1 MKGKY
6 IMSKLSKI
14 AKTAVTLGNYTP
26 LDDIILHYPN
36 GVQVNGII
44 KQAAKNQENAIAFTF
59 IDNENASSENEGSEN
74 DTYNFFYAESG
85 DLKRIVSSWLD
96 VMSFD
101 EIKAELKE
109 NPVTI
114 KIYKIK
120 TRNGR
125 DYVKA
130 TVIDEE

>member
-1 MKGKY
+1 MSRLTKLAKG
-6 IMSKLSKI
+6 IL
-14 AKTAVTLGNYTP
+14 TVGNYTP
-26 LDDIILHYPN
+26 IDDIIINYPD
-36 GVQVNGII
+36 GVIVNGII
-44 KQAAKNQENAIAFTF
+44 KQAAKNQDNAFAFTF
-59 IDNENASSENEGSEN
+59 IDTKNDNSENTNNPDNVS
-74 DTYNFFYAESG
+74 FFFAESG
-85 DLKRIVSSWLD
+85 DLKKLISGWLD
-96 VMSFD
+96 NMSLE
-101 EIKAELKE
+101 EIKTELKE

>member
-1 MKGKY
+1 
-6 IMSKLSKI
+6 MSKLSKI
-14 AKTAVTLGNYTP
+14 AKSAVAVGNYTP
-26 LDDIILHYPN
+26 IDDIILNYPE
-36 GVQVNGII
+36 GVIVNGII
-44 KQAAKNQENAIAFTF
+44 KQAAKNQDNAIALTF
-59 IDNENASSENEGSEN
+59 VDTENNSSENNGENNSSEN
-74 DTYNFFYAESG
+74 DNVSFFFAESG

-96 VMSFD
+96 VMSFE
-101 EIKAELKE
+101 EIKNELKE

-130 TVIDEE
+130 TILDED

>member
-1 MKGKY
+1 
-6 IMSKLSKI
+6 MSKLSKI
-14 AKTAVTLGNYTP
+14 AKSAVAVGNYTP
-26 LDDIILHYPN
+26 IDDIILNYPE
-36 GVQVNGII
+36 GVIVNGII
-44 KQAAKNQENAIAFTF
+44 KQAAKNQDNAIAFTF
-59 IDNENASSENEGSEN
+59 VDTENNSSENNGENNSSEN
-74 DTYNFFYAESG
+74 DNVSFFFAESG

-96 VMSFD
+96 VMSFE
-101 EIKAELKE
+101 EIKNELKE

-130 TVIDEE
+130 TILDED